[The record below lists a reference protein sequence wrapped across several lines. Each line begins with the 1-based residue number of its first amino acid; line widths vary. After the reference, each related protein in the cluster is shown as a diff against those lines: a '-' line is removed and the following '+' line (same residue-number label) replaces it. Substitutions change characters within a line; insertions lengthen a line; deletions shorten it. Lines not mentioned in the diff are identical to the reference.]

1 MLYYIFRYLN
11 NAFDVPGA
19 GMWEYVSTRAITAL
33 ILALIISMSFGEWF
47 IRYMRRKNRCEAQR
61 NREIDPFGVDK
72 VGVPT
77 MGGIIIIVATV
88 VPCLLVGR
96 LRNIYM
102 LLMLF
107 TTLWL
112 GLLGFLDD
120 YLKGHSKQYD
130 RLPAAL
136 KRISEFCGASAE
148 YRKNNKNGMRPIV
161 KLLGQALLGLGV
173 GLTLWLAPDAVLR
186 ESGHLIKSTLTTLP
200 FVKCHNLDYAG
211 FFAFLGSWQQAAGW
225 VFFVCVTTFII
236 MAVSNGS
243 NLDDGMDGLCAGNSA
258 IMSVA
263 LVILAYFS
271 SHAGFA
277 DYFNIMNIPGCQEL
291 VVFGAAFVG
300 ALIGFLWYNAY
311 PAQVFMGDTG
321 SLPIGGIMAMHG
333 TISAADFITVII
345 LSVGLITPLITLM
358 SYSDDIRKEL
368 LLPIIC
374 FVFLIESVSVL
385 GQNFVARKG
394 NAIGKKYRFVTRAPI
409 HDAFRLKP
417 EQLVQLRSM
426 DKILLKWPR
435 SSFHE
440 NKVTARFWIVTIIL
454 ASFAIMTLKVR

>member
-11 NAFDVPGA
+11 NTFDLPGA
-19 GMWEYVSTRAITAL
+19 GMWSYVSTRAITAL

-47 IRYMRRKNRCEAQR
+47 IRYMRRKNRTEAQR
-61 NREIDPFGVDK
+61 NREIDPYGVEK

-88 VPCLLVGR
+88 VPCLLMGR

-112 GLLGFLDD
+112 GMLGFLDD
-120 YLKGHSKQYD
+120 YREK
-130 RLPAAL
+130 
-136 KRISEFCGASAE
+136 
-148 YRKNNKNGMRPIV
+148 NKNGMRPIV

-173 GLTLWLAPDAVLR
+173 GLTLWLAPDAVMR
-186 ESGHLIKSTLTTLP
+186 EGGHLIKSTLSTLP
-200 FVKCHNLDYAG
+200 FVKDHNLDYAG
-211 FFAFLGSWQQAAGW
+211 FFEFLGSWQQAAGW
-225 VFFVCVTTFII
+225 IFFVCVTTFII

-300 ALIGFLWYNAY
+300 ALIGFLWYNAF

-321 SLPIGGIMAMHG
+321 SLPIGGIIAVMA
-333 TISAADFITVII
+333 II
-345 LSVGLITPLITLM
+345 
-358 SYSDDIRKEL
+358 IRKEL

-374 FVFLIESVSVL
+374 FIFLIESISVM
-385 GQNFVARKG
+385 GQNFVARRG
-394 NAIGKKYRFVTRAPI
+394 NAIGKKYRFVNRAPI
-409 HDAFRLKP
+409 HDAFRLKT
-417 EQLVQLRSM
+417 EQLTQLHSM
-426 DKILLKWPR
+426 DKILLKWPK